1 MQLIYYANS
10 QQLKMDPVQVLSFL
24 FMLGSLTLGQDY
36 STEPLSPTQVQMLYD
51 LSDLGIVYCP
61 PDDKSRY
68 YPTRLATTLT
78 SDAGAIIEPS
88 VSATNVEGVESGGKG
103 YIILETN
110 HRLYAYTNS
119 QLQIQILGLF
129 AKLHSRFPNLVSG
142 QLTKHSINR
151 AILQGIT
158 SDQIIAYLTTHAH
171 PQMLRNN
178 PILPPT
184 VVDQIRLWQLEE
196 DRMKSTTGFMLQD
209 FNGASEYRDVVEY
222 GKQLGVVVWQ
232 KDDQQKFFVS
242 DIRQIQAFIK
252 NRQSKGK
259 P

>member
-1 MQLIYYANS
+1 
-10 QQLKMDPVQVLSFL
+10 
-24 FMLGSLTLGQDY
+24 
-36 STEPLSPTQVQMLYD
+36 MLYD

-88 VSATNVEGVESGGKG
+88 VSATSIDGVESGGKG

-178 PILPPT
+178 PVLPPT

-196 DRMKSTTGFMLQD
+196 DRMKSTMGFMLQD
-209 FNGASEYRDVVEY
+209 FGSASEYRDVVEY

-259 P
+259 A

>member
-1 MQLIYYANS
+1 
-10 QQLKMDPVQVLSFL
+10 MDPVQVLSFL